1 MVWFGVLGPVVAE
14 DGGRAIDLRGP
25 RHRAV
30 LARLLVARGRMVPVG
45 MLVDDLW
52 DDPPAGAVGAVQSFV
67 ATLRR
72 ALEPDRP
79 PRTPARLLVTE
90 SPGYALR
97 ADAVDAWQ
105 FETAVAEAGEL
116 LVEGRAGTA
125 LARVEAALSTW
136 RGPAYS
142 EFAEQHWV
150 RAEVTRLDELRLLA
164 VERRA
169 EAALALGRAP
179 DVAADMRAHVG
190 EHPWREHAWRLL
202 AVALYQAGRQRD
214 ALEALRTAKT
224 ALVTELG
231 VDPGPQLRELEADIL
246 AQAPQLSTALPTAP
260 LVEPAPVVA
269 EQRLVGRAREL
280 DQLTSAASEALE
292 RRGLRLALVA
302 GEPGAGKTAL
312 VEALTREPAVAGW
325 TAAWGRNPEHEGA
338 PATWPWIQLLDGVA
352 ASSGVPAPEV
362 FAEADDAVAA
372 RFHARRSVVSYLATV
387 AAERPVLLVL
397 DDLHRADEETL
408 AQLTAL
414 ITERVDQPVLVV
426 GTYRSTE
433 LSPGLAEVLGR
444 SAGSEPTRI
453 YLGGLS
459 REAVGELA
467 RATAQHSVP
476 SEVAQVIHDR
486 SGGNPFFARELA
498 RLFDTEG
505 DAALHAV
512 PAGVRDVVRHRLNAL
527 PDTAR
532 TVLRQAAVIGD
543 EVDIDL
549 LVPLSGDEERVL
561 DAVDSAVLL
570 GFLVETGA
578 ERLRFAHALVRDT
591 VHDEVSGPR
600 RSRWHAEVA
609 QVLERIRPEDVEAI
623 AHHLLLAESSATAR
637 KAAHYAALAAH
648 RAERRFAPH
657 EAARLWAAAIAA
669 HDRSGSDKPRT
680 RLGLVMGRVRA
691 LAITGD
697 LAAAR
702 THRVEA
708 ITAAESLGDAGS
720 TARVIGAFDVPGI
733 WTTNDDPAMSA
744 QVVAVTE
751 RTLAALPEHSTAQ
764 RARLLATLAME
775 LRGTGARRGREAA
788 DEAVSLARSLPDPE
802 LLAFALNGQFMHTC
816 DRPGLAPERARIGR
830 ELVDLAARNELVPFE
845 VLGHLVLLQ
854 AHCALAEFDVAD
866 AHAAAAAELGEHHEL
881 PLVAVFTRWYG
892 AVRAAATGHSS
903 AAEAAYRTAA
913 AQLTGTGMHGVEH
926 GTLPLALLCSRIQD
940 NRPATVDLAD
950 DWGPF
955 LPWVRPLALLDA
967 GDHGAAAAA
976 AREIPPPPPDL
987 LHEVRLC
994 LTAAAAVR
1002 LADRRLAEET
1012 YTALEPAESELAGAG
1027 SGLLTAG
1034 PVAQHLAALATALG
1048 NPGAARRHRDR
1059 AAKITQ
1065 QARSTASRAPA
1076 QT

>member
-14 DGGRAIDLRGP
+14 DGGRAVDLRGP

-30 LARLLVARGRMVPVG
+30 LARLLVARGRVVPVG

-97 ADAVDAWQ
+97 ADAVDAWR
-105 FETAVAEAGEL
+105 FEDAVAESGEL
-116 LVEGRAGTA
+116 LASGRAEAA
-125 LARVEAALSTW
+125 LARVEAALSAW

-142 EFAEQHWV
+142 EFAEQHWA

-179 DVAADMRAHVG
+179 DVAADMRAHVS
-190 EHPWREHAWRLL
+190 EHPWREHAWHLL

-214 ALEALRTAKT
+214 ALEALRTART

-231 VDPGPQLRELEADIL
+231 VDPGPELRKLETDIL
-246 AQAPQLSTALPTAP
+246 AQAPQLSTALPAAP
-260 LVEPAPVVA
+260 VLEPAPVVV

-280 DQLTSAASEALE
+280 GQLTSAASEAVE

-312 VEALTREPAVAGW
+312 VEALLREPTVAGW
-325 TAAWGRNPEHEGA
+325 TTAWGRNPEHEGA
-338 PATWPWIQLLDGVA
+338 PATWPWIQLLDGLA
-352 ASSGVPAPEV
+352 ASSQVPAPEL
-362 FAEADDAVAA
+362 FAGADDAVAA
-372 RFHARRSVVSYLATV
+372 RFHARRSVVSYIAAV

-414 ITERVDQPVLVV
+414 ITEPVDQPVLVV

-444 SAGSEPTRI
+444 SAGSEPARI

-459 REAVGELA
+459 RQAVGELA
-467 RATAQHSVP
+467 RATAQRSVP
-476 SEVAQVIHDR
+476 AEVARVIHDR

-498 RLFDTEG
+498 RLFDTDG

-527 PDTAR
+527 PGTAR
-532 TVLRQAAVIGD
+532 AVLRQAAVIGD

-549 LVPLSGDEERVL
+549 LVALSGDEELVL

-578 ERLRFAHALVRDT
+578 EQLRFAHALVRDT

-600 RSRWHAEVA
+600 RSRWHAKVA
-609 QVLERIRPEDVEAI
+609 ETLERIRPEDVEAI
-623 AHHLLLAESSATAR
+623 AHHFLLAGSTATAAG
-637 KAAHYAALAAH
+637 AAHYAALAAR

-657 EAARLWAAAIAA
+657 EAARLWEAALAA
-669 HDRSGSDKPRT
+669 HDRSGADEPRT
-680 RLGLVMGRVRA
+680 RLDLVMGRVRA

-697 LAAAR
+697 LTAAR
-702 THRVEA
+702 THRAEA
-708 ITAAESLGDAGS
+708 ITAAESLGDAAS

-751 RTLAALPEHSTAQ
+751 RTLAAVPEHRTAE

-775 LRGTGARRGREAA
+775 LRGTGSGRGREAA
-788 DEAVSLARSLPDPE
+788 AEAVSLARALPDPE

-816 DRPGLAPERARIGR
+816 DRPGRAPDRARIGR
-830 ELVDLAARNELVPFE
+830 ELVDLATRSELVTFA
-845 VLGHLVLLQ
+845 VLGHLVLVQ
-854 AHCALAEFDVAD
+854 AHSALAEFDVAD
-866 AHAAAAAELGEHHEL
+866 EHAAAADELGERHEL
-881 PLVAVFTRWYG
+881 PLVAVFTRWYE
-892 AVRAAATGHSS
+892 AVREAATGCT
-903 AAEAAYRTAA
+903 AEAEAAYRTAA
-913 AQLTGTGMHGVEH
+913 ARLTGTGMHGVER
-926 GTLPLALLCSRIQD
+926 GTLPLALLCLRIQD
-940 NRPATVDLAD
+940 DQPTTVDLAD

-967 GDHGAAAAA
+967 GDRGAAAAA
-976 AREIPPPPPDL
+976 AQEIPPSPPDL
-987 LHEVRLC
+987 LHETRLC

-1002 LADRRLAEET
+1002 LADRPLLERT
-1012 YTALEPAESELAGAG
+1012 YAALKPAESELAGAG

-1034 PVAQHLAALATALG
+1034 PVAQHLEALATTLG
-1048 NPGAARRHRDR
+1048 KTGAARRHRDR
-1059 AAKITQ
+1059 AAQIRQK
-1065 QARSTASRAPA
+1065 ARSTASRGKA
-1076 QT
+1076 